1 MLGKSLNAEVP
12 SNAAMFATGN
22 NLTLAGDM
30 TRRAI
35 RCSLDPGVERPELR
49 EFDRDPIATVEAAR
63 GDYAIAALTV
73 LRAFHVAGR
82 PQQTTPL
89 GSFVEWSRWV
99 RDALIWLGEAD
110 PCATMEEVRGAD
122 PKLEALTMV
131 IEQWQAVLGQR
142 RVSVKEVIDAAVDQ
156 MPSSF
161 GSRPEFIHPDFR
173 EALLV
178 VAGDG
183 GAINGRR
190 LGKWLSANQNRIIDG
205 MKIMADGVL
214 VGIARWRLEIDSS
227 ATAWKIGT
235 GGFRD
240 LPTGDRVSA

>member
-1 MLGKSLNAEVP
+1 V
-12 SNAAMFATGN
+12 
-22 NLTLAGDM
+22 
-30 TRRAI
+30 
-35 RCSLDPGVERPELR
+35 
-49 EFDRDPIATVEAAR
+49 
-63 GDYAIAALTV
+63 IAALTI

-99 RDALIWLGEAD
+99 RDSLIWLGEAD
-110 PCATMEEVRGAD
+110 PCAAMDQVREAD
-122 PKLEALTMV
+122 PRLEALTMV

-142 RVSVKEVIDAAVDQ
+142 RVSVKEVIDAVVEQRHA
-156 MPSSF
+156 SF
-161 GSRPEFIHPDFR
+161 VGRPEFIRPDFR

-190 LGKWLSANQNRIIDG
+190 LGKWLAANQNRIIDG
-205 MKIMADGVL
+205 MKIMADGFL

-240 LPTGDRVSA
+240 LPTGDRVFA